1 MPQLLE
7 KSDTIKVNMKI
18 IDKNLNQR
26 IITLASAVVVI
37 ATTAMILQFMVFYEI
52 GVANVSQ
59 VFVISGTAIMQ
70 MSALLILTLQK
81 TRTNL
86 QQAQN
91 LAYMDELTGLINRRK
106 FNEILEVHQNNNS
119 SNVSK
124 IAVLILDLDR
134 FKLINDCYGHDA
146 GDKVICQFGKRIQSV
161 VDKNSVTCRMSGDEF
176 SVLIKNVSSR
186 DDVLQ
191 TCKQILKAME
201 KPFSYEGK
209 EIKTSVSIGAAV
221 IDGTEDTD
229 LSALRMADYALFN
242 AKEEGRNKVRIF
254 NCEMAAQIKRRRNLE
269 RGLSDAISGDM
280 LTLKY
285 QPFVSQNGSSISG
298 VEALIRWDHPEE
310 GEILPAEFLPVAQE
324 RGMIDKIGEFIL
336 ERACAEIK
344 PIKDIRLAVNVNPS
358 QFTQKGFVAQVK
370 RVLKKT
376 GFEPSRLELE
386 LSQNLLV
393 SESEKIRTDLQALRD
408 LGVRIVLDDFGTSY
422 ASMLFLREF
431 KLDRI
436 KLDRNFVSNIQHEKD
451 GDDII
456 ENMIGLGSTFSD
468 KLTVEGVET
477 EEQLATLQHNGVN
490 DLQGF
495 FFSKPLTL
503 TELETS
509 KMVVELRSHL
519 SSGKSLETI
528 KSAPINR
535 IAS

>member
-1 MPQLLE
+1 
-7 KSDTIKVNMKI
+7 MKI

-26 IITLASAVVVI
+26 IMTLASIVVVI
-37 ATTAMILQFMVFYEI
+37 ATVAMILQFMVFYEL

-91 LAYMDELTGLINRRK
+91 LAYIDELTGLINRRK
-106 FNEILEVHQNNNS
+106 FNELLDLHQNKS
-119 SNVSK
+119 TNVSK

-161 VDKNSVTCRMSGDEF
+161 VDKNAVTCRMSGDEF
-176 SVLIKNVSSR
+176 SVLIKNVKSR

-191 TCKQILKAME
+191 TCKEILKAME

-229 LSALRMADYALFN
+229 LSPLRMADYALFN
-242 AKEEGRNKVRIF
+242 AKEEGRNNVRMF

-269 RGLSDAISGDM
+269 RGLSNAISGDM

-285 QPFVSQNGSSISG
+285 QPFVSQDGSSISG
-298 VEALIRWDHPEE
+298 VEALVRWDHPEE
-310 GEILPAEFLPVAQE
+310 GEVFPAEFLPVAQE

-336 ERACAEIK
+336 ERACSEIK
-344 PIKDIRLAVNVNPS
+344 PLKDIRLAVNINPS

-370 RVLKKT
+370 HVLKKT

-386 LSQNLLV
+386 LGQNLLV
-393 SESEKIRTDLQALRD
+393 SKSEKIRTDLQALRD

-422 ASMLFLREF
+422 SSMFFLRDF

-436 KLDRNFVSNIQHEKD
+436 KLDRNFVSSMKHEKD
-451 GDDII
+451 GDQII
-456 ENMIGLGSTFSD
+456 ENMIGLGSTFSER
-468 KLTVEGVET
+468 LTVEGIET
-477 EEQLATLQHNGVN
+477 KEQLATLQYNASN

-495 FFSKPLTL
+495 LFSKPLTL
-503 TELETS
+503 GELEES
-509 KMVVELRSHL
+509 KMMADFNNST
-519 SSGKSLETI
+519 SGE
-528 KSAPINR
+528 NR
-535 IAS
+535 DENMEAFPLNRMAS

>member
-1 MPQLLE
+1 MAR
-7 KSDTIKVNMKI
+7 SDTVRIIMKI

-26 IITLASAVVVI
+26 IITLASIVVVI
-37 ATTAMILQFMVFYEI
+37 ATVAMILQFMVFYEI

-59 VFVISGTAIMQ
+59 VFVVSGTAIMQ

-86 QQAQN
+86 QEAQN
-91 LAYMDELTGLINRRK
+91 LAYIDELTGLVNRRK
-106 FNEILEVHQNNNS
+106 FNEILELHQVNNKT
-119 SNVSK
+119 NVSK

-146 GDKVICQFGKRIQSV
+146 GDKVICQFGERIQSV

-176 SVLIKNVSSR
+176 SVLIKNVTSR
-186 DDVLQ
+186 GDVLQ

-201 KPFSYEGK
+201 QPFSYEGK

-229 LSALRMADYALFN
+229 LSPLRMADYALFN
-242 AKEEGRNKVRIF
+242 AKEEGRNNYRMF
-254 NCEMAAQIKRRRNLE
+254 NCKMAAQIKRRRNLE
-269 RGLSDAISGDM
+269 RGLSNAISGDM

-285 QPFVSQNGSSISG
+285 QPFVSQDASSISG

-324 RGMIDKIGEFIL
+324 RGMIDKIGKFIL
-336 ERACAEIK
+336 ERACSEIK
-344 PIKDIRLAVNVNPS
+344 PLKDIRLAVNINPA
-358 QFTQKGFVAQVK
+358 QFTQKGFVDQVK

-376 GFEPSRLELE
+376 GFEPWRLELE
-386 LSQNLLV
+386 LGQNLLV
-393 SESEKIRTDLQALRD
+393 SKSEKIRTDLQALRD

-422 ASMLFLREF
+422 SSMLFLREF

-436 KLDRNFVSNIQHEKD
+436 KLDRNFVSSMQHEKD
-451 GDDII
+451 GDEII
-456 ENMIGLGSTFSD
+456 QNMIGLGSTFSD

-477 EEQLATLQHNGVN
+477 EEQLAALQHNGVN

-503 TELETS
+503 AELETS
-509 KMVVELRSHL
+509 KMVVDLRCHL
-519 SSGKSLETI
+519 PKEKLAQNV
-528 KSAPINR
+528 KLPPINR
-535 IAS
+535 MAS

>member
-1 MPQLLE
+1 
-7 KSDTIKVNMKI
+7 MKI

-26 IITLASAVVVI
+26 IITLASVVVVI
-37 ATTAMILQFMVFYEI
+37 ATIAMILQFMVFYEI

-106 FNEILEVHQNNNS
+106 FNEILDFHKVNNRA
-119 SNVSK
+119 NVSK

-176 SVLIKNVSSR
+176 SVLIKNVISR
-186 DDVLQ
+186 DDVLK

-209 EIKTSVSIGAAV
+209 KIKTSVSIGAAI

-229 LSALRMADYALFN
+229 LSPLRMADYALFN
-242 AKEEGRNKVRIF
+242 AKEEGRNNVRVF

-269 RGLSDAISGDM
+269 RGLSNAITGDM

-285 QPFVSQNGSSISG
+285 QPFVSQDGSSISG
-298 VEALIRWDHPEE
+298 VEALVRWDHPEE

-324 RGMIDKIGEFIL
+324 RGMIDKIGELIL
-336 ERACAEIK
+336 ERACFEIK
-344 PIKDIRLAVNVNPS
+344 PLKDIRLAVNINPS
-358 QFTQKGFVAQVK
+358 QFSQKGFVEQVK

-386 LSQNLLV
+386 LGQNLLV
-393 SESEKIRTDLQALRD
+393 SKSEKIRSDLQALRD
-408 LGVRIVLDDFGTSY
+408 MGVRIVLDDFGTSY
-422 ASMLFLREF
+422 SSMFFLREF

-436 KLDRNFVSNIQHEKD
+436 KLDRKFVSNMQHEKD
-451 GDDII
+451 GDEII
-456 ENMIGLGSTFSD
+456 ENMIGLGSTFGER
-468 KLTVEGVET
+468 LTVEGIET
-477 EEQLATLQHNGVN
+477 KEQLEILRHDGAK

-503 TELETS
+503 DELEAS
-509 KMVVELRSHL
+509 KMVVALRSHL
-519 SSGKSLETI
+519 PKQKTPENV

-535 IAS
+535 MAS

>member
-1 MPQLLE
+1 MPQSLV
-7 KSDTIKVNMKI
+7 KSDSIIIIMKI

-26 IITLASAVVVI
+26 IIILASVVVVI
-37 ATTAMILQFMVFYEI
+37 ATVAMILQFMVFYEI

-70 MSALLILTLQK
+70 MSALLIITLQK

-86 QQAQN
+86 QHAQN
-91 LAYMDELTGLINRRK
+91 LAYIDELTGLINRRK
-106 FNEILEVHQNNNS
+106 FNELLNLHHNNNT
-119 SNVSK
+119 NASK

-161 VDKNSVTCRMSGDEF
+161 VDKSAVTCRMSGDEF
-176 SVLIKNVSSR
+176 SVLIKNVNSR

-191 TCKQILKAME
+191 TCKEILKVME

-209 EIKTSVSIGAAV
+209 KIKTSVSIGAAV

-229 LSALRMADYALFN
+229 LSPLRMADYALFN
-242 AKEEGRNKVRIF
+242 AKEEGRNNYRIF
-254 NCEMAAQIKRRRNLE
+254 NCKMAAQIKRRRNLE

-285 QPFVSQNGSSISG
+285 QPFVSQDGSSISG

-310 GEILPAEFLPVAQE
+310 GEILPTEFLPVAQE

-336 ERACAEIK
+336 ERACSEIK
-344 PIKDIRLAVNVNPS
+344 PLKDIRLAVNINPS
-358 QFTQKGFVAQVK
+358 QFTQKGFVAQVR

-386 LSQNLLV
+386 LGQNLLV
-393 SESEKIRTDLQALRD
+393 STSEKIRSDLQALRD

-422 ASMLFLREF
+422 SSMLFLREF

-436 KLDRNFVSNIQHEKD
+436 KLDRNFVSSMQHEKD
-451 GDDII
+451 GDEIVR
-456 ENMIGLGSTFSD
+456 NMIGLGSTFSD

-503 TELETS
+503 GELETS
-509 KMVVELRSHL
+509 KMVGDLKNHL
-519 SSGKSLETI
+519 PKQKTPKNTKLVS
-528 KSAPINR
+528 INR
-535 IAS
+535 MAS